1 MREALC
7 SNQVAMWIA
16 SCQNNVQVNDCNTE
30 TLEWSSVCTQGTTKA
45 FNHWQYPIPFK
56 LCRIDLLACLQSC
69 PNLDPMYE
77 SSVPNQQS
85 RLAVVQTPQPQGEDD
100 NINVVNDMDQD
111 DYDAIQEARLLRQN
125 DPLEESSYSRF
136 EVEAYRE
143 QIAIKKK
150 KLHKQLWAA
159 QQRQQQRNE
168 AIGSGS
174 HHNSVSHN
182 NDRSDGSA

>member
-1 MREALC
+1 
-7 SNQVAMWIA
+7 
-16 SCQNNVQVNDCNTE
+16 
-30 TLEWSSVCTQGTTKA
+30 
-45 FNHWQYPIPFK
+45 
-56 LCRIDLLACLQSC
+56 
-69 PNLDPMYE
+69 MYE

-85 RLAVVQTPQPQGEDD
+85 RLAVAQTPQPQGEDD

-143 QIAIKKK
+143 QIAIKEKK
-150 KLHKQLWAA
+150 IHKQLWAA